1 MVSTFDFQPEPS
13 PSLPISLAR
22 RAGGW
27 CLHVKEAAVERY
39 RDWRFDRDVWKIHTV
54 FEQLSDRQ
62 LDLIGCRRAWLIE
75 DVHRLVRSH
84 ALVTWGSQSL
94 PSLAWL
100 PPPQEPAA
108 GGAISHTVRERVEP
122 A

>member
-13 PSLPISLAR
+13 PASPMTLAR

-27 CLHVKEAAVERY
+27 CLHVKEAALERY

-62 LDLIGCRRAWLIE
+62 LDLILDLPLGCVGGGEGKDEAANALRAPMVLPMPE
-75 DVHRLVRSH
+75 ELV
-84 ALVTWGSQSL
+84 
-94 PSLAWL
+94 
-100 PPPQEPAA
+100 
-108 GGAISHTVRERVEP
+108 
-122 A
+122 